1 MSYSKLYSAIARGKW
16 FIDFR
21 QLEFYQNIVEQM
33 INKRGEGYD
42 DKILSSSSPLT
53 VLMSDGK
60 AMNQGNSFNA
70 APNGSVAIIPIQ
82 GTMLKNGTMCSYG
95 TMEIAQMIDEAT
107 ECKNISGTVLDI
119 DSGGGSVDA
128 IAPLVD
134 SIRRSREAGKAVI
147 ASCDLCCSAA
157 YYVASYCNEIVANN
171 NISAE
176 FGSIGVMMSFR
187 DYAEKFQKDG
197 IKEHTI
203 YSSLSEE
210 KNAAFELARQG
221 EYDKIREE
229 ELDPLALAFRST
241 VQANRK
247 DLKSDTAGILA
258 GKTFYAQD
266 ALKYGL
272 IDKIGTQTYAVARV
286 KELTASAIIQEY
298 ITKI

>member
-33 INKRGEGYD
+33 MNKRGEGYD

-107 ECKNISGTVLDI
+107 TCKNITGTVLDI

-134 SIRRSREAGKAVI
+134 AIKRSQAAGKPVI

-187 DYAEKFQKDG
+187 DYAEKYQKDG

-203 YSSLSEE
+203 YSNLSEE
-210 KNAAFELARQG
+210 KGAAFELAREG
-221 EYDKIREE
+221 KYDKIKEE
-229 ELDPLALAFRST
+229 ALDPLARAFRST

-266 ALKYGL
+266 ALKIGL
-272 IDKIGTQTYAVARV
+272 IDKIGTQTYAVSRV
-286 KELTASAIIQEY
+286 KELTTNAIIQEY
-298 ITKI
+298 ITQI

>member
-107 ECKNISGTVLDI
+107 ECKNITGTVLDI

-134 SIRRSREAGKAVI
+134 AIRRSRAAGKAVI

-247 DLKSDTAGILA
+247 DLKNDTAGILA

-272 IDKIGTQTYAVARV
+272 IDKIGTQTYAVTRV